1 MTRKSTLIL
10 FVLFI
15 AGFLLVSGRLMA
27 GASTTGNFTTNG
39 CWFVDV
45 PNGSSNLTF
54 TLTYVGGSGDFD
66 MHYYGTANNCG
77 STTTYVCRPY
87 LAANANEVCGAYAVG
102 GACGSTT
109 RYYVGVNV
117 WTSGATARIDI
128 TWTDPLGCS
137 IAAEGGSSPA
147 PTAPSGCTSGTV
159 YLGSGAYRDI
169 ALAADTYYD
178 FSWNN
183 NGASNIGG
191 FCATVSGSTG
201 ATSTSFTSNQAGWYS
216 GSTASTLRISSNRTN
231 CTWVGTSAIL
241 TYGHSTPTLAANSP
255 ASITICTGGS
265 TNITG
270 GAVTNG
276 TRYWQGVTSG
286 GTSTATPGSPNS
298 VSAGGTYYYR
308 PNNNGCWGAQQAT
321 SVTVATP
328 TGNPAVFGNG
338 VWNVYAYNAGDAGGG
353 SGAWTNNYSGFY
365 TENNLGFVT
374 TSRWTDSPSDA
385 NGASGSAY
393 TGCPVNADNHSWS
406 AKRTNIPCGVYQI
419 QVQHDDI
426 GQIIINGTTVYN
438 SGANPCCTPYNA
450 GTYVISTTD
459 QVEYRVSEGGVLSN
473 GTIAFNNAFTTLNA
487 GTITYGGSLS
497 GCINFDPP
505 AFGNGGDASG
515 GATSSVTNGTT
526 TYQWQVNGG
535 NILGANAATYDAPA
549 IASPGTYIYRRI
561 VTDRCGNTAISNT
574 FTITIA
580 GNNSVGVASSSPSVC
595 TGTAIASVTHA
606 TTGAT
611 GIGAASGL
619 PSGVTAA
626 WASNTITISG
636 TPSASGTFN
645 YSIPLTGGC
654 GSVAATGTIT
664 VTASNTVGAASSS
677 PNICIGTAI
686 ASVTHA
692 TTGAT
697 GIGAASGLPSG
708 VTAAWASNTITISGT
723 PSASG
728 TFNYSIPLTGGCGS
742 VTATGTITVRA
753 NNTAGVASSSP
764 SVCTGTAIASVTHAT
779 TGATGIGAAS
789 GLPSGVT
796 AAWASNTI
804 TISGTPSASGTFNY
818 SIPLTG
824 GCGSVAATGTITVT
838 ASNTVGAASSSP
850 NICIGTAIASVTHAT
865 TGATGIG
872 AASGLPSGVTAAW
885 ASNTIT
891 ISGTPSASGTFNYSI
906 PLTGGCGSVNATG
919 TISVNGLPSP
929 TFISVGPTV
938 NVCRGTDVTYTT
950 QPGQSN
956 YVWSIPGTVGVDY
969 VLASGGTSISNT
981 ATISWLA
988 AGSGTVVSVN
998 YDNGAG
1004 CTAISSTNSL
1014 AVTLPAVATSLSLDG
1029 QSVTCRV
1036 NGLQDVSFVDGNNL
1050 LLSLRSGA
1058 GIDLGDITATSYV
1071 SGAGTVQACGT
1082 SAPSEPQFMAAYLG
1096 RRWVV
1101 QAPSAPASPAVVATL
1116 PFTAGDLSS
1125 LAATSTLVTTS
1136 NPFDD
1141 VNVSNNGSDLIL
1153 VKHTSSFEDG
1163 DPTNNCGSGSTV
1175 AVSAPVLGTV
1185 LGNPYVRYSFTGFS
1199 EWYLH
1204 GEGNISPLPIVLTS
1218 FKASCENGQVKL
1230 DWETATEINNEEF
1243 IIDRSAD
1250 LQDWEQIVIVPG
1262 AGNSN
1267 QSLNYSSVDLRPMDG
1282 LSYYRLTQRDYDG
1295 ASETF
1300 APISITCYSD
1310 GNGNSMMVFPNPAED
1325 YFTIS
1330 VNVVEDIKNG
1340 TLEIFDMSGK
1350 RIILKNAN
1358 ISKGSNDLKFDR
1370 HGMQSGQY
1378 TIRLS
1383 SSNITI
1389 RPIKLILK

>member
-742 VTATGTITVRA
+742 V
-753 NNTAGVASSSP
+753 
-764 SVCTGTAIASVTHAT
+764 
-779 TGATGIGAAS
+779 
-789 GLPSGVT
+789 
-796 AAWASNTI
+796 
-804 TISGTPSASGTFNY
+804 
-818 SIPLTG
+818 
-824 GCGSVAATGTITVT
+824 
-838 ASNTVGAASSSP
+838 
-850 NICIGTAIASVTHAT
+850 
-865 TGATGIG
+865 
-872 AASGLPSGVTAAW
+872 
-885 ASNTIT
+885 
-891 ISGTPSASGTFNYSI
+891 
-906 PLTGGCGSVNATG
+906 NATG